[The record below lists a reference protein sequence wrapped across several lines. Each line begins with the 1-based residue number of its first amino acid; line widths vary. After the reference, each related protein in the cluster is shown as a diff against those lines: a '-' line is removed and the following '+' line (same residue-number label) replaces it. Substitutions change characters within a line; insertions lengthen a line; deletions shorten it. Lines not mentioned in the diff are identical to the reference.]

1 MAGHDIYIIG
11 LERQR
16 LFVHGKCLVRVV
28 RCVVEPSRHHVWLDL
43 IRADVDR
50 LEVCAFG
57 FGRFFHLEEEVAQDD
72 VKIRIPRIQLDGFF
86 NLGLGSVN
94 VPSAGVESD
103 QFQARL
109 NCRRIQ
115 INCMHQLGFGFI
127 EFALTGVYP
136 GQSHVGSG
144 LRTVQ
149 FQNLFKDGGRLIQV
163 FFQVIESG
171 HQKQGLDIVG
181 RLGKHRLYFFSG
193 LSGFLPNM

>member
-1 MAGHDIYIIG
+1 M
-11 LERQR
+11 RR
-16 LFVHGKCLVRVV
+16 RT
-28 RCVVEPSRHHVWLDL
+28 RPHHVWLDL

-109 NCRRIQ
+109 IAAGSRSTAC
-115 INCMHQLGFGFI
+115 INWDS
-127 EFALTGVYP
+127 A
-136 GQSHVGSG
+136 SS
-144 LRTVQ
+144 
-149 FQNLFKDGGRLIQV
+149 
-163 FFQVIESG
+163 S
-171 HQKQGLDIVG
+171 
-181 RLGKHRLYFFSG
+181 
-193 LSGFLPNM
+193 LP